1 MAAVQAHEFEL
12 DLSAVRARNTVLSR
26 TYGRQ
31 VLLNKAAHDREGPA
45 SARRSSPPTRPLN
58 RAVQTAR
65 AAPLSP
71 RRGCPTIESILLQRQ
86 LPEAAPPATPSPA
99 TFVDSLEVALQA
111 MDAQSVQRR
120 IVASPSRALLVPARK
135 KVGGE
140 RTTDAITAWFQR
152 QEYYLRKRRV
162 AESDR
167 ATYLATP
174 SLAIKSISIEMLK
187 TLQANDDALQ
197 LEGRL
202 LAQKLDGLRRK
213 LQSTAQTI
221 GALRRRGAPLS
232 DVDACR
238 EAIEAMEGTLAA
250 FRSNQHG
257 QFDDLVVHEGQLQ
270 HNLLRFESK
279 LEGWSN
285 ERPIDRPTTG
295 KAPRPAVASAA
306 IDVDTLQDIERVRML
321 DDLLHETGDAC
332 GGWAYDDHA
341 HFVALL
347 HASGLTDADDLVA
360 YFATTTSIDEPTG
373 DDDDSVADE
382 IAHLDQRA
390 AIAGK
395 LGLFKTKCHAKLPFK
410 STSAVQTHLEWYAQH
425 LSLLQ
430 AKKKTI
436 ATWRERKKSLE
447 RRQATA
453 SSHNNERPVARSSR
467 TVTELAARQRKKTL
481 ILEWKAAKARQSQRL
496 EPETLT
502 AQASVATLKR
512 IEIKQKVA
520 LYKLEK
526 EEEQM
531 RQASLSELM
540 KPLARAPSK
549 EQLMTSAER
558 AVHAAKVRL
567 EKVLANAA
575 ATRQAA
581 ELPVRPKSSR
591 QLVAS
596 ASSDVL
602 KPTAASAARAMT
614 PDEVE
619 QQSAARTARVAH
631 RGYIPGA
638 DGAAHVKGR
647 SFGHVPSQ
655 PRATPEWRKRL

>member
-31 VLLNKAAHDREGPA
+31 VLLTKAAKDREGPA
-45 SARRSSPPTRPLN
+45 SARRSSPPTRPPN
-58 RAVQTAR
+58 RGVQTAR
-65 AAPLSP
+65 APARGSGSSNP
-71 RRGCPTIESILLQRQ
+71 RS
-86 LPEAAPPATPSPA
+86 AASSDASDL
-99 TFVDSLEVALQA
+99 VDSLEVALRA
-111 MDAQSVQRR
+111 MEAQSVQRR
-120 IVASPSRALLVPARK
+120 IVASPSRPVMALDGRRNKAPA
-135 KVGGE
+135 E
-140 RTTDAITAWFQR
+140 RSREAWFQK

-167 ATYLATP
+167 ATYLTTP
-174 SLAIKSISIEMLK
+174 SLAIKPISIEILR
-187 TLQANDDALQ
+187 TLQSNDDALQ
-197 LEGRL
+197 LQGRL
-202 LAQKLDGLRRK
+202 YAQKLDGLRRK

-221 GALRRRGAPLS
+221 DALRRRGAPLS

-238 EAIEAMEGTLAA
+238 EAIEAMESAIA
-250 FRSNQHG
+250 VFRSNQHA
-257 QFDDLVVHEGQLQ
+257 QFDDLVVHEGQLERDL
-270 HNLLRFESK
+270 HRFETK
-279 LEGWSN
+279 MDAWSN

-295 KAPRPAVASAA
+295 KAPRVAAA
-306 IDVDTLQDIERVRML
+306 NDVETRQDIERVRML
-321 DDLLHETGDAC
+321 DSLLHETGDAC

-341 HFVALL
+341 HFVAVL
-347 HASGLTDADDLVA
+347 HASGLTDPDDLVS
-360 YFATTTSIDEPTG
+360 YFTASTVRSDDDG
-373 DDDDSVADE
+373 HNNHDDDDDGHNDDDDDAVANE
-382 IAHLDQRA
+382 IALLDQRA
-390 AIAGK
+390 SVAAK
-395 LGLFKTKCHAKLPFK
+395 LGLFRTKCHAKLPFK
-410 STSAVQTHLEWYAQH
+410 TTSAVQTHLEWYAQH

-436 ATWRERKKSLE
+436 VNWRERKKSLE
-447 RRQATA
+447 RRETTA
-453 SSHNNERPVARSSR
+453 ASHTSTNERPRSSR
-467 TVTELAARQRKKTL
+467 NVTERQRKKTQ
-481 ILEWKAAKARQSQRL
+481 ILEWKAAKAQQSQRV

-512 IEIKQKVA
+512 IEIKQKIA

-540 KPLARAPSK
+540 KPMARAPSK

-558 AVHAAKVRL
+558 AVHAAKARL
-567 EKVLANAA
+567 EKVLASAA

-581 ELPVRPKSSR
+581 ELPLRPKSSR
-591 QLVAS
+591 QLLAS
-596 ASSDVL
+596 ASSDLL
-602 KPTAASAARAMT
+602 KPTAASAARAVT

-619 QQSAARTARVAH
+619 QQSAARAARAAH

-638 DGAAHVKGR
+638 DGATHVKGR

-655 PRATPEWRKRL
+655 PRATPEWRKRI